1 MRLSL
6 NLKEAFIEV
15 LPKLILLAIGFAFV
29 LAATTADAANV
40 RKHRRQAQTATVV
53 DNSRYRGTN
62 LFPAGPVNNGPDYI
76 GDDPDP
82 FIRLML
88 KRDLSGRYGG
98 AM

>member
-1 MRLSL
+1 M
-6 NLKEAFIEV
+6 EV
-15 LPKLILLAIGFAFV
+15 LPKLILLTIGLAFA
-29 LAATTADAANV
+29 LTATTADAANL
-40 RKHRRQAQTATVV
+40 RKHRRQAQAATVV

-62 LFPAGPVNNGPDYI
+62 LFPAGPVYNGPDYI

>member
-1 MRLSL
+1 M
-6 NLKEAFIEV
+6 EV
-15 LPKLILLAIGFAFV
+15 LPKLILLAIGLAFV
-29 LAATTADAANV
+29 LTATRPDATNV
-40 RKHRRQAQTATVV
+40 RKHRRQGADRHGRWQFA
-53 DNSRYRGTN
+53 YRATN
-62 LFPAGPVNNGPDYI
+62 LFPAGPVYNGPDYI

>member
-1 MRLSL
+1 M
-6 NLKEAFIEV
+6 EAFMEV
-15 LPKLILLAIGFAFV
+15 LPKLIQLAIGLAFV
-29 LAATTADAANV
+29 LTATTADAANV
-40 RKHRRQAQTATVV
+40 RKHRRQAHTAAVV

-62 LFPAGPVNNGPDYI
+62 LFPAGPVYNGPDYI

>member
-1 MRLSL
+1 M
-6 NLKEAFIEV
+6 EAFMEV
-15 LPKLILLAIGFAFV
+15 LPKLILLTIGLAFV
-29 LAATTADAANV
+29 LTATTADAANV
-40 RKHRRQAQTATVV
+40 RKHRRQAQAATVV

-62 LFPAGPVNNGPDYI
+62 LFFAGPVYNGPDYI

>member
-1 MRLSL
+1 M
-6 NLKEAFIEV
+6 EV

-29 LAATTADAANV
+29 LVATTADAANV
-40 RKHRRQAQTATVV
+40 RKHRRQAPTATVF
-53 DNSRYRGTN
+53 DNARYRSAN
-62 LFPAGPVNNGPDYI
+62 LFPAGPIYNGPDYI

>member
-1 MRLSL
+1 M
-6 NLKEAFIEV
+6 

-53 DNSRYRGTN
+53 DN
-62 LFPAGPVNNGPDYI
+62 YI